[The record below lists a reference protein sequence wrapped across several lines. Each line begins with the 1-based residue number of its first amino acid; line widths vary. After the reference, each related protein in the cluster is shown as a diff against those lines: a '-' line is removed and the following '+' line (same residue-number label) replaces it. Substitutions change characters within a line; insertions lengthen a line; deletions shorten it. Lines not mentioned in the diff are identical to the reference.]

1 MKHHHPQFKDKAN
14 RLAQLFESE
23 EGERILRLIT
33 QLSATENHAGAF
45 TEELSEPADAAGK
58 IRVGIWESV
67 DDAHG
72 RSFIRVE
79 TGERWHFWANV
90 QRIPPK
96 GSRRRIVL
104 VGESV
109 ARGLL
114 YDPQFNPAL
123 ALQAMMNA
131 ACGPSE
137 IEVIDLART
146 DLSHKPLQ
154 SLLTSALHLE
164 PDALIVFAGNNWHPF
179 THATDDEFLEMASAL
194 RGASSW
200 RAMRELGES
209 TLIAKTKEIL
219 HSLGK
224 IVRGRRIPVVF
235 VLPEFNLADWRTECD
250 CPPMLN
256 SDDTVA
262 WLGARGE
269 AEELLKGQQWEKA
282 EPLGQRLMELDEGTT
297 PAGPNILAEV
307 NRRRG
312 DHKAARTFLEHGP
325 RCQPLLGRTRSRRAV
340 SQSPSKRS
348 ASKRPLMALTSST
361 CHASSRAIS
370 EAKRR
375 TAVSSLITAISVWKA
390 STSRWP
396 SRLKLYFNV

>member
-1 MKHHHPQFKDKAN
+1 MKQHHRQLQDKAD
-14 RLAQLFESE
+14 RLAQLFRSD

-33 QLSATENHAGAF
+33 QLSETQSLAGAA
-45 TEELSEPADAAGK
+45 TEELPEPADPAGK

-67 DDAHG
+67 VDVHG
-72 RSFIRVE
+72 RSFVRVE

-90 QRIPPK
+90 QRIPSK

-109 ARGLL
+109 ARGML

-123 ALQAMMNA
+123 ALQGMMNA
-131 ACGPSE
+131 ACGASE
-137 IEVIDLART
+137 VEVIDLART
-146 DLSHKPLQ
+146 GISQKPLL
-154 SLLTSALHLE
+154 SLLNSALHLE

-179 THATDDEFLEMASAL
+179 THATADECLEMAPVL

-224 IVRGRRIPVVF
+224 IVRGRRILVVF

-256 SDDTVA
+256 SDDTAA
-262 WLGARGE
+262 WLDARGE

-282 EPLGQRLMELDEGTT
+282 ELLGQRLMELDEGTT

-312 DHKAARTFLEHGP
+312 DHKAARTFLEQARDASVCLPYP
-325 RCQPLLGRTRSRRAV
+325 RLMVPRRIW
-340 SQSPSKRS
+340 
-348 ASKRPLMALTSST
+348 LTSPNDRP
-361 CHASSRAIS
+361 A
-370 EAKRR
+370 
-375 TAVSSLITAISVWKA
+375 L
-390 STSRWP
+390 
-396 SRLKLYFNV
+396 